1 MSGKTILVC
10 PLDWG
15 LGHASR
21 CIPLIREWIAKG
33 ERVIIGAD
41 KGPAILLKQEFP
53 QLEHLVFPGLEIIY
67 PENGNFFSYMLKAAP
82 QLIAQTKAEE
92 KWIQQ
97 MVDKYKVDMVVSDNR
112 YGARSS
118 QVHSIFITHQLFVR
132 GTPYTRFLEPI
143 IKYLTWNYI
152 RKYDECWVPDVE
164 GTPNLA
170 GELSHGDSLPLP
182 NTKYI
187 GILSRFQGMKE
198 ENPGFPIPSLL
209 AVLSGPEPLRTRL
222 EEKLISQCKA
232 NNLEILI
239 IRGKPGEPEL
249 SINDSLIR
257 IVSHLPT
264 AQLLYCLNHCKTLI
278 ARSGYSTLMDIQYTQ
293 TPALLIPTPGQ
304 TEQEYLARYYEQLGW
319 YAWQSQEEL
328 NLSKDLKRVK
338 EFSPPGIK

>member
-1 MSGKTILVC
+1 MAGKTILVC

-21 CIPLIREWIAKG
+21 CIPLIRDWITKG
-33 ERVIIGAD
+33 DRVIIGAD

-53 QLEHLVFPGLEIIY
+53 QLEHLIFPGLEIIY
-67 PENGNFFSYMLKAAP
+67 PENGNFFSYMLRTAP
-82 QLIAQTKAEE
+82 RLIAQTKAEE
-92 KWIQQ
+92 AW
-97 MVDKYKVDMVVSDNR
+97 VSRVVEDYKVDVVISDNR

-118 QVHSIFITHQLFVR
+118 KARSIFITHQLFVR
-132 GTPYTRFLEPI
+132 GTANTRFLEPLL
-143 IKYLTWNYI
+143 KYLTWNYI

-164 GTPNLA
+164 GSPNLA
-170 GELSHGDSLPLP
+170 GALSHGNSLPLP

-187 GILSRFQGMKE
+187 GILSRFQGME
-198 ENPGFPIPSLL
+198 AENPGFSVPSLL

-239 IRGKPGEPEL
+239 IRGKPGEQEIPG
-249 SINDSLIR
+249 NDSRIR
-257 IVSHLPT
+257 VLPHLPP
-264 AQLLYCLNHCKTLI
+264 AQMLYCLMQCETLI
-278 ARSGYSTLMDIQYTQ
+278 ARSGYSTMMDIQFTQ

-304 TEQEYLARYYEQLGW
+304 TEQEYLARHYEQLGW

-328 NLSKDLKRVK
+328 NLSEDLKRVK